1 MSTMLERVSL
11 PTRRNSVVGLAALAA
26 TALAA
31 SPASA
36 YIGPGAGI
44 SMLGALW
51 AVIAGIVLAI
61 AGLLIW
67 PIRALLRRRKGPA
80 ETASTSPMTG
90 SAEAPRSGSTPS

>member
-1 MSTMLERVSL
+1 MIQRLPL
-11 PTRRNSVVGLAALAA
+11 PTGRNTVVGLATLAA

-31 SPASA
+31 GPAMA

-67 PIRALLRRRKGPA
+67 PIRALLRRRKAHA
-80 ETASTSPMTG
+80 ETGTASMSEA
-90 SAEAPRSGSTPS
+90 AEAPRSGSTQS

>member
-1 MSTMLERVSL
+1 MFQSVLL
-11 PTRRNSVVGLAALAA
+11 PRRNPVIGLAAIIAMVF
-26 TALAA
+26 AA
-31 SPASA
+31 SPAFA

-67 PIRALLRRRKGPA
+67 PIRALMRRRKAHTAP
-80 ETASTSPMTG
+80 ASTNAMSDAG
-90 SAEAPRSGSTPS
+90 EAPTSGPTQS